1 MVFKLVELKAR
12 LTWNG
17 FRHDRQRRIGL
28 PVATILLGWLGLWLA
43 QAHYRNII
51 LLQQSDP
58 AALPHYLAW
67 TALIA
72 FIVWVTLP
80 VIIFPLDE
88 NLDPQQL
95 ATLPLTP
102 NQLVTGLA
110 ASSLV
115 APSTIVPLALL
126 AANAV
131 GIGGAWWMSIPA
143 SLVFLALLAVGGQL
157 FSATVSAVLRTRRGR
172 DIATFLILG
181 LAAGSFFAYRVVS
194 DTVAEL
200 GLAGAVTSTPI
211 TGWWALLPPVAAQ
224 KAIFDASTGHV
235 GSGLLALAVCI
246 GRSHRARG
254 DLASSARMAPVDT
267 GPAEQT
273 CRACSPGRHDHR
285 PVGCG
290 PDHGPQGAA
299 LLHT

>member
-1 MVFKLVELKAR
+1 MVGALIGLKAR

-43 QAHYRNII
+43 QAHYQNIV

-102 NQLVTGLA
+102 NEMVTGLA

-115 APSTIVPLALL
+115 APSTMVPLALL
-126 AANAV
+126 ASNAV
-131 GIGGAWWMSIPA
+131 AIGGAWWMAIPA

-157 FSATVSAVLRTRRGR
+157 FSAAISAVLRTRRGR
-172 DIATFLILG
+172 DIATFLI
-181 LAAGSFFAYRVVS
+181 
-194 DTVAEL
+194 
-200 GLAGAVTSTPI
+200 
-211 TGWWALLPPVAAQ
+211 
-224 KAIFDASTGHV
+224 
-235 GSGLLALAVCI
+235 
-246 GRSHRARG
+246 
-254 DLASSARMAPVDT
+254 
-267 GPAEQT
+267 
-273 CRACSPGRHDHR
+273 
-285 PVGCG
+285 
-290 PDHGPQGAA
+290 
-299 LLHT
+299 